1 MDLAVMQYSVDKI
14 RADFP
19 ILKQMIRKYPLVY
32 FDNGATTQKPVKV
45 IEAVN
50 RYYLTINS
58 NIHRGVHYLS
68 NEATDAF
75 EQARKRVATFIN
87 APESREVIFTKG
99 TTESINLVAN
109 SLAGFLLKEGDEVIV
124 TEMEHHANIVPW
136 QMVCERVGAKLKVVP
151 ISDSGELL
159 VESLDSLLTERVK
172 IIAFAHVS
180 NVLGTINPVQEICA
194 KAHERGILTL
204 VDGAQGIAHQTVDV
218 QLLGCDFYVFSG
230 HKMYAPMGT
239 GVLWGKASL
248 LESMPPYQG
257 GGEMIDKVS
266 FTGTTYNVIPYK
278 FEAGTPDVGGVIGLM
293 AAIDYLTE
301 IDFGSALEYEEGVMH
316 YAYESLKQIEGLR
329 FIGDAKRRT
338 GVISFILNGAHPYDV
353 GSILD
358 HQGIAVRTGHHCAQP
373 LMDRFAIPGTVRAS
387 FSIYNTTEEV
397 DKLVAGLKVAA
408 NMLL

>member
-1 MDLAVMQYSVDKI
+1 MQYSVDKI

-45 IEAVN
+45 IEAVD

-218 QLLGCDFYVFSG
+218 QSLGCDFYVFSG

-316 YAYESLKQIEGLR
+316 YAYEGLKQIVGLR

-373 LMDRFAIPGTVRAS
+373 LMDRFAIPGTVRSS

>member
-1 MDLAVMQYSVDKI
+1 MDLEVMQYSVDKI

-45 IEAVN
+45 IEAVD

-87 APESREVIFTKG
+87 AHESREVIFTKG

-109 SLAGFLLKEGDEVIV
+109 SLAGFLLKEGDEVMV

-151 ISDSGELL
+151 ISDSGEFL

-180 NVLGTINPVQEICA
+180 NVLGTINPVQEICV

-316 YAYESLKQIEGLR
+316 YAYESLKQIDGLR

>member
-19 ILKQMIRKYPLVY
+19 ILKRMIRKYPLVY

-45 IEAVN
+45 IEAVD

-109 SLAGFLLKEGDEVIV
+109 SLAGFLLKEGDEVMV

-218 QLLGCDFYVFSG
+218 QSLGCDFYVFSG

-293 AAIDYLTE
+293 ASIDYLTE

>member
-1 MDLAVMQYSVDKI
+1 MQYSVDKI

-45 IEAVN
+45 IEAVD

>member
-218 QLLGCDFYVFSG
+218 QSLGCDFYVFSG
-230 HKMYAPMGT
+230 HKMYGPMGT

>member
-45 IEAVN
+45 IEAVD

-109 SLAGFLLKEGDEVIV
+109 SLAGFLLKEGDEVMV

-218 QLLGCDFYVFSG
+218 QSLGCDFYVFSG
-230 HKMYAPMGT
+230 HKMYGPMGT

-293 AAIDYLTE
+293 AAIDYLAE

>member
-45 IEAVN
+45 IEAVD

-218 QLLGCDFYVFSG
+218 QSLGCDFYVFSG
-230 HKMYAPMGT
+230 HKMYGPMGT

-301 IDFGSALEYEEGVMH
+301 IDFGIALEYEEGVMH

>member
-1 MDLAVMQYSVDKI
+1 MQYSVDKI

-45 IEAVN
+45 IEAVD

-109 SLAGFLLKEGDEVIV
+109 SLAGFLLKEGDEVMV

-218 QLLGCDFYVFSG
+218 QSLGCDFYVFSG

-293 AAIDYLTE
+293 AAIDYLAE

>member
-1 MDLAVMQYSVDKI
+1 MQYSVDKI
-14 RADFP
+14 RVDFP

-218 QLLGCDFYVFSG
+218 QSLGCDFYVFSG

-316 YAYESLKQIEGLR
+316 YAYESLKQIDGLR

>member
-1 MDLAVMQYSVDKI
+1 MQYSVDKI

-19 ILKQMIRKYPLVY
+19 ILKRMIRKYPLVY

-45 IEAVN
+45 IEAVD

-87 APESREVIFTKG
+87 APESCEVIFTKG

-109 SLAGFLLKEGDEVIV
+109 SLAGFLLKEGDEVMV

-218 QLLGCDFYVFSG
+218 QSLGCDFYVFSG

>member
-1 MDLAVMQYSVDKI
+1 MQYSVDKI

-45 IEAVN
+45 IEAVD

-75 EQARKRVATFIN
+75 EQVRKRVATFIN

-218 QLLGCDFYVFSG
+218 QSLGCDFYVFSG

>member
-45 IEAVN
+45 IEAVD

-109 SLAGFLLKEGDEVIV
+109 SLAGFLLKEGDEVMV

-218 QLLGCDFYVFSG
+218 QSLGCDFYVFSG

-316 YAYESLKQIEGLR
+316 YAYESLKQIDGLR

>member
-45 IEAVN
+45 IEAVD

-75 EQARKRVATFIN
+75 EQVRKRVATFIN

-109 SLAGFLLKEGDEVIV
+109 SLAGFLLKEGDEVMV

-218 QLLGCDFYVFSG
+218 QSLGCDFYVFSG

-387 FSIYNTTEEV
+387 FSIYNTREEV

>member
-19 ILKQMIRKYPLVY
+19 ILKRMIRKYPLVY

-45 IEAVN
+45 IEAVD

-109 SLAGFLLKEGDEVIV
+109 SLAGFLLKEGDEVMV

-218 QLLGCDFYVFSG
+218 QSLGCDFYVFSG

-293 AAIDYLTE
+293 AAIDYLAE

>member
-45 IEAVN
+45 IEAVD

-218 QLLGCDFYVFSG
+218 QSLGCDFYVFSG

-397 DKLVAGLKVAA
+397 DKLVSGLKVAA

>member
-45 IEAVN
+45 IEAVD

-218 QLLGCDFYVFSG
+218 QSLGCDFYVFSG

-316 YAYESLKQIEGLR
+316 YAYESLKQIDGLR

>member
-45 IEAVN
+45 IEAVD

-109 SLAGFLLKEGDEVIV
+109 SLAGFLLKEGDEVMV

-218 QLLGCDFYVFSG
+218 QSLGCDFYVFSG
-230 HKMYAPMGT
+230 HKMYGPMGT

>member
-45 IEAVN
+45 IEAVD

-75 EQARKRVATFIN
+75 EQVRKRVATFIN

-109 SLAGFLLKEGDEVIV
+109 SLAGFLLKEGDEVMV

-218 QLLGCDFYVFSG
+218 QSLGCDFYVFSG

>member
-1 MDLAVMQYSVDKI
+1 MQYSVDKI

-218 QLLGCDFYVFSG
+218 QSLGCDFYVFSG

>member
-45 IEAVN
+45 IEAVD

-180 NVLGTINPVQEICA
+180 NVLGTINSVQEICA
-194 KAHERGILTL
+194 KAHERGILTV

-218 QLLGCDFYVFSG
+218 QSLGCDFYVFSG
-230 HKMYAPMGT
+230 HKMYGPMGT

>member
-1 MDLAVMQYSVDKI
+1 MQYSVDKI

-45 IEAVN
+45 IEAVD

-194 KAHERGILTL
+194 KARERGILTL

-218 QLLGCDFYVFSG
+218 QSLGCDFYVFSG

-301 IDFGSALEYEEGVMH
+301 IDFGSALKYEEGVMH

>member
-45 IEAVN
+45 IEAVD

>member
-45 IEAVN
+45 IEAVD

-109 SLAGFLLKEGDEVIV
+109 SLAGFLLKEGDEVMV

-159 VESLDSLLTERVK
+159 VESIDSLLTERVK

-218 QLLGCDFYVFSG
+218 QSLGCDFYVFSG

-316 YAYESLKQIEGLR
+316 YAYESLKQIDGLR

>member
-14 RADFP
+14 RVDFP

-45 IEAVN
+45 IEAVD

-109 SLAGFLLKEGDEVIV
+109 SLAGFLLKEGDEVMV

-136 QMVCERVGAKLKVVP
+136 QMVCERVGAKLKVFP

-218 QLLGCDFYVFSG
+218 QSLGCDFYVFSG

>member
-1 MDLAVMQYSVDKI
+1 MQYSVDKI

-45 IEAVN
+45 IEAVD

-109 SLAGFLLKEGDEVIV
+109 SLAGFLLKEGDEVMV

-180 NVLGTINPVQEICA
+180 NVLGTINSVQEICA
-194 KAHERGILTL
+194 KAHERGILTV

-218 QLLGCDFYVFSG
+218 QSLGCDFYVFSG
-230 HKMYAPMGT
+230 HKMYGPMGT

>member
-1 MDLAVMQYSVDKI
+1 MQYSVDKI

-45 IEAVN
+45 IEAVD

-218 QLLGCDFYVFSG
+218 QSLGCDFYVFSG

>member
-45 IEAVN
+45 IEAVD

-109 SLAGFLLKEGDEVIV
+109 SLAGFLLKEGDEVMV

-218 QLLGCDFYVFSG
+218 QSLGCDFYVFSG

-387 FSIYNTTEEV
+387 FSIYNTREEV

>member
-1 MDLAVMQYSVDKI
+1 MQYSVDKI

-45 IEAVN
+45 IEAVD

-109 SLAGFLLKEGDEVIV
+109 SLAGFLLKEGDEVMV

-329 FIGDAKRRT
+329 FIGDTKRRT

>member
-45 IEAVN
+45 IEAVD

-194 KAHERGILTL
+194 KARERGILTL

-218 QLLGCDFYVFSG
+218 QSLGCDFYVFSG

-301 IDFGSALEYEEGVMH
+301 IDFGSALKYEEGVMH

>member
-45 IEAVN
+45 IEAVD

-218 QLLGCDFYVFSG
+218 QSLGCDFYVFSG

>member
-1 MDLAVMQYSVDKI
+1 MQYSVDKI

-45 IEAVN
+45 IEAVD

-109 SLAGFLLKEGDEVIV
+109 SLAGFLLKEGDEVMV

-151 ISDSGELL
+151 ISDRGELL

>member
-1 MDLAVMQYSVDKI
+1 MQYSVDKI

-45 IEAVN
+45 IEAVD

-218 QLLGCDFYVFSG
+218 QSLGCDFYVFSG
-230 HKMYAPMGT
+230 HKMYGPMGT

-301 IDFGSALEYEEGVMH
+301 IDFGIALEYEEGVMH

>member
-1 MDLAVMQYSVDKI
+1 MQYSVDKI

-45 IEAVN
+45 IEAVD

-109 SLAGFLLKEGDEVIV
+109 SLAGFLLKEGDEVMV

-218 QLLGCDFYVFSG
+218 QSLGCDFYVFSG

-387 FSIYNTTEEV
+387 FSIYNTREEV

>member
-45 IEAVN
+45 IEAVD

-109 SLAGFLLKEGDEVIV
+109 SLAGFLLKEGDEVMV

>member
-1 MDLAVMQYSVDKI
+1 MQYSVDKI

-45 IEAVN
+45 IEAVD

-218 QLLGCDFYVFSG
+218 QSLGCDFYVFSG
-230 HKMYAPMGT
+230 HKMYGPMGT

-316 YAYESLKQIEGLR
+316 YAYESLKQIDGLR

>member
-1 MDLAVMQYSVDKI
+1 MQYSVDKI

-45 IEAVN
+45 IEAVD

-109 SLAGFLLKEGDEVIV
+109 SLAGFLLKEGDEVMV

-218 QLLGCDFYVFSG
+218 QSLGCDFYVFSG

>member
-45 IEAVN
+45 IEAVD

-109 SLAGFLLKEGDEVIV
+109 SLAGFLLKEGDEVMV

-218 QLLGCDFYVFSG
+218 QSLGCDFYVFSG

-387 FSIYNTTEEV
+387 
-397 DKLVAGLKVAA
+397 
-408 NMLL
+408 

>member
-45 IEAVN
+45 IEAVD

-109 SLAGFLLKEGDEVIV
+109 SLAGFLLKEGDEVMV

-329 FIGDAKRRT
+329 FIGDTKRRT

>member
-45 IEAVN
+45 IEAVD

-109 SLAGFLLKEGDEVIV
+109 SLAGFLLKEGDEVMV

-159 VESLDSLLTERVK
+159 VESIDSLLTERVK

-218 QLLGCDFYVFSG
+218 QSLGCDFYVFSG
-230 HKMYAPMGT
+230 HKMYGPMGT

-316 YAYESLKQIEGLR
+316 YAYESLKQIDGLR